1 MILFFKIFNF
11 TEAQEAERKKESQE
25 DSVET
30 YEAAF
35 ERIKEM
41 TGEEDLDLLVQRFIE
56 TEDKNFALFNFVNEQ
71 NNEIETL
78 HEQIEEVGYFSHF
91 LTLLFFIIFHT
102 NLNCLHLLCSHLLT

>member
-1 MILFFKIFNF
+1 MILFFKNFNF

-78 HEQIEEVGYFSHF
+78 HEQIEEVGFFGHF
-91 LTLLFFIIFHT
+91 LTLFFFIIFQT

>member
-1 MILFFKIFNF
+1 MILFFKNFNF

-91 LTLLFFIIFHT
+91 LTSLFFIIFHT
-102 NLNCLHLLCSHLLT
+102 NLNCLHLCSHLLT

>member
-1 MILFFKIFNF
+1 MILFFKNFNF

-78 HEQIEEVGYFSHF
+78 HEQIEEVGFFSHF

-102 NLNCLHLLCSHLLT
+102 NLNCLHLQCSHLLT

>member
-1 MILFFKIFNF
+1 
-11 TEAQEAERKKESQE
+11 
-25 DSVET
+25 
-30 YEAAF
+30 
-35 ERIKEM
+35 M

-78 HEQIEEVGYFSHF
+78 HEQIEEVGFFSHF

-102 NLNCLHLLCSHLLT
+102 NLNCLHLCSHLLT

>member
-1 MILFFKIFNF
+1 MSYLRVLP

-41 TGEEDLDLLVQRFIE
+41 TGEEDLDLLVERFIE

-71 NNEIETL
+71 NNEIELL
-78 HEQIEEVGYFSHF
+78 HEHIDEVSCVYMYISVFY
-91 LTLLFFIIFHT
+91 
-102 NLNCLHLLCSHLLT
+102 